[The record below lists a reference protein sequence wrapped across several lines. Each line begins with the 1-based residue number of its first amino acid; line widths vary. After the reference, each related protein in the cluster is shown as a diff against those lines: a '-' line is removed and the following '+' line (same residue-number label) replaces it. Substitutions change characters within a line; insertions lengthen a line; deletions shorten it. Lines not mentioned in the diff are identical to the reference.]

1 MKQTLLMLLLC
12 GAVFCGTVFCG
23 TMFCGTMPASS
34 HDARKLQEKCVN
46 AVKSADVISHLTS
59 AEQADIGFCEGYVSA
74 TLDTMSVIVAAQD
87 RKACKDLPEK
97 PVKEIIPVVLE
108 YLKQHPD
115 QLSEPGMKVVL
126 TAVVKAFG
134 CS

>member
-1 MKQTLLMLLLC
+1 VRRRFLWDRVLRNNVLRNH
-12 GAVFCGTVFCG
+12 AR
-23 TMFCGTMPASS
+23 SS

-74 TLDTMSVIVAAQD
+74 TLDTMSVVVAAQD
-87 RKACKDLPEK
+87 KKDCRDLPEK
-97 PVKEIIPVVLE
+97 SVKEIIPVVSE